1 MVTRG
6 CDAFGSCCLWVGLC
20 WSHVIRS
27 RICGD
32 LLLYCTRR
40 LSLSHSVCVS
50 FGLVVGY
57 GTSGCMRR
65 MRRVGV
71 KGRRRAV
78 AREWERGWERMFVYV
93 FLWLVAISVNILT
106 SLFVVSL
113 SRVWVSSS
121 LLLLRFSK
129 TVIGPLGRHTS
140 TSTSTGNASSV
151 LHCCTRSASPSTS
164 VIIHRMTAVLR

>member
-1 MVTRG
+1 M
-6 CDAFGSCCLWVGLC
+6 
-20 WSHVIRS
+20 
-27 RICGD
+27 
-32 LLLYCTRR
+32 
-40 LSLSHSVCVS
+40 S

-140 TSTSTGNASSV
+140 TSWYQY
-151 LHCCTRSASPSTS
+151 
-164 VIIHRMTAVLR
+164 